1 MEREEKRELLRARTV
16 HAIKVAD
23 IDGMDRNF
31 IVFAVTD
38 SANIDIH
45 DGPDEHRVVIVSR
58 GSFRR
63 RWERFNVC
71 ARIRHIHDWCWSLG
85 SFGGSSV
92 GSWGVL
98 LTMFNYGHKQ
108 VPLGVFAALS
118 VLHWGWVAFVIW
130 YDDKCKKKPMSA

>member
-1 MEREEKRELLRARTV
+1 M
-16 HAIKVAD
+16 
-23 IDGMDRNF
+23 NF
-31 IVFAVTD
+31 FALEQFMRLKQTLMGWTATLCFAVTD
-38 SANIDIH
+38 SANIDIN

-58 GSFRR
+58 VVLGGAGNALMFADGNS
-63 RWERFNVC
+63 
-71 ARIRHIHDWCWSLG
+71 HWCWSLG

-108 VPLGVFAALS
+108 FHWVFLALS

-130 YDDKCKKKPMSA
+130 YDDKCKEADERLGIKF

>member
-1 MEREEKRELLRARTV
+1 MRERLLWMEREEKRELLRARTV

-63 RWERFNVC
+63 HWERFNVC
-71 ARIRHIHDWCWSLG
+71 ARMAHSRLVLELRIVRWKLSWQLG
-85 SFGGSSV
+85 S
-92 GSWGVL
+92 
-98 LTMFNYGHKQ
+98 
-108 VPLGVFAALS
+108 
-118 VLHWGWVAFVIW
+118 VANHVQLW
-130 YDDKCKKKPMSA
+130 P